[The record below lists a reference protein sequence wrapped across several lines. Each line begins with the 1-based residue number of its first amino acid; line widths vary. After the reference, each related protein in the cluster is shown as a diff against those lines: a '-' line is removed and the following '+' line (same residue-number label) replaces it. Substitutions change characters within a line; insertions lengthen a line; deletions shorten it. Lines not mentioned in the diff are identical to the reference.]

1 MYKGITVG
9 AITTIGNKHVNRG
22 TPCEDASYAVA
33 KNGVSVVCIADGAGG
48 KQYTD
53 ARFGSDCA
61 VHVITDTLCEH
72 FDALYSENREAAVRG
87 YLMAKL
93 RVAFADIME
102 ERTIDV
108 IDRLSCTLLFV
119 AVKDRRMMIGHIG
132 DGLIVR
138 VSPSGLSPVSMPQ
151 NDKDGKTYFV
161 TAAHADNY
169 MRLLKTTVDDVHAI
183 ALMTDGVQDS
193 VYNEDSGLVKPVVA
207 KMVEA
212 FSDGREEGEKSV
224 LETVQKYIVG
234 SSNVSDDASAADELK
249 PLLEKAHEIEKRGDE
264 VNHIIR
270 TNVST
275 DFITPIE
282 RGDILELAIDLDD
295 ITDMLE
301 GVLQRFYMF
310 DVHFMHPHAI
320 EFAMIIKK
328 SLKALRKSMDS
339 FRDFKKLK
347 KIRAMVEDVNELEEQ
362 ADELYREAIRK
373 LYAEESDDAVRVEV
387 WSRLFDRLEA
397 TCDACKTVAETMS
410 IIVLKNV

>member
-22 TPCEDASYAVA
+22 TPCEDASYAVT
-33 KNGVSVVCIADGAGG
+33 KNSVSVVCIADGAGG

-138 VSPSGLSPVSMPQ
+138 ISPSGVSPISMPQ

-169 MRLLKTTVDDVHAI
+169 MRLLKTTVDDIHAI

-193 VYNEDSGLVKPVVA
+193 VYNEEAGLVKPVVA
-207 KMVEA
+207 KMAETFA
-212 FSDGREEGEKSV
+212 SGREEGEKSV

-234 SSNVSDDASAADELK
+234 SSNVSDDASFGVMLFEGTKAPDPDTLESEASKFSSSGETFKELSQSIK
-249 PLLEKAHEIEKRGDE
+249 PELIKAHEIISKCAGEEPEKTALEPEKAPQAVAADTQTAEPVTKEPSKVSKISVVLITIG
-264 VNHIIR
+264 IIL
-270 TNVST
+270 
-275 DFITPIE
+275 FIIGTIE
-282 RGDILELAIDLDD
+282 L
-295 ITDMLE
+295 
-301 GVLQRFYMF
+301 VLT
-310 DVHFMHPHAI
+310 
-320 EFAMIIKK
+320 
-328 SLKALRKSMDS
+328 LKG
-339 FRDFKKLK
+339 
-347 KIRAMVEDVNELEEQ
+347 
-362 ADELYREAIRK
+362 
-373 LYAEESDDAVRVEV
+373 
-387 WSRLFDRLEA
+387 
-397 TCDACKTVAETMS
+397 
-410 IIVLKNV
+410 

>member
-22 TPCEDASYAVA
+22 TPCEDASYAVT

-102 ERTIDV
+102 ERTIDI

-119 AVKDRRMMIGHIG
+119 AVKDRRMMLGHIG

-138 VSPSGLSPVSMPQ
+138 ISPSGVSPISMPQ

-169 MRLLKTTVDDVHAI
+169 MRLLKTTVDDIHAI

-193 VYNEDSGLVKPVVA
+193 VYNEEAGLVKPVVA
-207 KMVEA
+207 KMAETFA
-212 FSDGREEGEKSV
+212 SGREEGEKSV
-224 LETVQKYIVG
+224 LETVQKFIVG
-234 SSNVSDDASAADELK
+234 SSNVSDDASFGVMLFEGTKAPDPDTLDSEASKFSSSGETFKELSQSIK
-249 PLLEKAHEIEKRGDE
+249 PELIKAHEIISKCAGEEPEKAVPEPEKTPPAVAADTQAAEPVAKEPSKVSKISVVLITIG
-264 VNHIIR
+264 IILCIIG
-270 TNVST
+270 T
-275 DFITPIE
+275 IE
-282 RGDILELAIDLDD
+282 L
-295 ITDMLE
+295 
-301 GVLQRFYMF
+301 VLT
-310 DVHFMHPHAI
+310 
-320 EFAMIIKK
+320 
-328 SLKALRKSMDS
+328 LKG
-339 FRDFKKLK
+339 
-347 KIRAMVEDVNELEEQ
+347 
-362 ADELYREAIRK
+362 
-373 LYAEESDDAVRVEV
+373 
-387 WSRLFDRLEA
+387 
-397 TCDACKTVAETMS
+397 
-410 IIVLKNV
+410 

>member
-1 MYKGITVG
+1 MYKSITVG

-22 TPCEDASYAVA
+22 TPCEDASYAVT

-93 RVAFADIME
+93 LVAFAGIME

-138 VSPSGLSPVSMPQ
+138 ISPSGVSPISMPQ

-169 MRLLKTTVDDVHAI
+169 LRFLKTTVDDIHAI

-193 VYNEDSGLVKPVVA
+193 VYNEEAGLVKPVVA
-207 KMVEA
+207 KMAETFA
-212 FSDGREEGEKSV
+212 SGREEGEKSV
-224 LETVQKYIVG
+224 LDTVKQFIVG
-234 SSNVSDDASAADELK
+234 SSNASDDASFGVMFFEGTKAPDPATLESSAEKFASSTETFKDLSQAIKPEL
-249 PLLEKAHEIEKRGDE
+249 LNAHEIIKKCAGEDTAAEAGTQPEPAKEPEVKPSEPEIEKE
-264 VNHIIR
+264 TKEPSKISKISIIML
-270 TNVST
+270 
-275 DFITPIE
+275 II
-282 RGDILELAIDLDD
+282 GLALCI
-295 ITDMLE
+295 I
-301 GVLQRFYMF
+301 G
-310 DVHFMHPHAI
+310 AI
-320 EFAMIIKK
+320 ELVL
-328 SLKALRKSMDS
+328 SLKG
-339 FRDFKKLK
+339 
-347 KIRAMVEDVNELEEQ
+347 
-362 ADELYREAIRK
+362 
-373 LYAEESDDAVRVEV
+373 
-387 WSRLFDRLEA
+387 
-397 TCDACKTVAETMS
+397 
-410 IIVLKNV
+410 

>member
-22 TPCEDASYAVA
+22 TPCEDASYAVTE
-33 KNGVSVVCIADGAGG
+33 NGVSVVCIADGAGG

-61 VHVITDTLCEH
+61 VHVITETLTQH

-93 RVAFADIME
+93 RVAFAGIME

-138 VSPSGLSPVSMPQ
+138 ISPSGVSPISMPQ

-169 MRLLKTTVDDVHAI
+169 LRLLKTTVDDVHAI

-193 VYNEDSGLVKPVVA
+193 VYNEEAGLVKPVVA
-207 KMVEA
+207 KMAES
-212 FSDGREEGEKSV
+212 FSAGREEAEKSI
-224 LETVQKYIVG
+224 LETVQKFIVG
-234 SSNVSDDASAADELK
+234 SSNASDDASFGVMYFEGTKAPNPDELESSADKFASSAETFKDLSVAIK
-249 PLLEKAHEIEKRGDE
+249 PELMAAHEI
-264 VNHIIR
+264 
-270 TNVST
+270 
-275 DFITPIE
+275 
-282 RGDILELAIDLDD
+282 
-295 ITDMLE
+295 
-301 GVLQRFYMF
+301 
-310 DVHFMHPHAI
+310 
-320 EFAMIIKK
+320 IKK
-328 SLKALRKSMDS
+328 CAGEEEQPEQPETVAVKTAAAETESQAAEPVTEKEPSKISKISVIMLIAGIALCIIGLIELVLSLKG
-339 FRDFKKLK
+339 
-347 KIRAMVEDVNELEEQ
+347 
-362 ADELYREAIRK
+362 
-373 LYAEESDDAVRVEV
+373 
-387 WSRLFDRLEA
+387 
-397 TCDACKTVAETMS
+397 
-410 IIVLKNV
+410 

>member
-22 TPCEDASYAVA
+22 TPCEDASYAVT

-138 VSPSGLSPVSMPQ
+138 ISPSGVSPISMPQ

-193 VYNEDSGLVKPVVA
+193 VYNEEAGLVKPVVV
-207 KMVEA
+207 KMAEA
-212 FSDGREEGEKSV
+212 FVPGREEGEKSV
-224 LETVQKYIVG
+224 LETVQKFIVG
-234 SSNVSDDASAADELK
+234 SSNVSDDASFGVMLFEGTQAPDPNTLDSEAAKFASSGETFKELSQAIK
-249 PLLEKAHEIEKRGDE
+249 PEIIKAHEIISKCAGEE
-264 VNHIIR
+264 AVQNASEPEQ
-270 TNVST
+270 TPAAVAT
-275 DFITPIE
+275 DT
-282 RGDILELAIDLDD
+282 
-295 ITDMLE
+295 
-301 GVLQRFYMF
+301 
-310 DVHFMHPHAI
+310 
-320 EFAMIIKK
+320 
-328 SLKALRKSMDS
+328 KA
-339 FRDFKKLK
+339 
-347 KIRAMVEDVNELEEQ
+347 
-362 ADELYREAIRK
+362 
-373 LYAEESDDAVRVEV
+373 
-387 WSRLFDRLEA
+387 
-397 TCDACKTVAETMS
+397 AETPAKEPS
-410 IIVLKNV
+410 KISKVSVILIAIGIILCIIGTIELVLTLKG

>member
-22 TPCEDASYAVA
+22 TPCEDASYAVT

-138 VSPSGLSPVSMPQ
+138 ISPSGVSPISMPQ

-169 MRLLKTTVDDVHAI
+169 MRLLKTTVDDIHAI

-193 VYNEDSGLVKPVVA
+193 VYNEEAGLVKPVVA
-207 KMVEA
+207 KMAETFA
-212 FSDGREEGEKSV
+212 SGREEGEKSV
-224 LETVQKYIVG
+224 LETVQKFIVG
-234 SSNVSDDASAADELK
+234 SSNVSDDASFGVMLFEGTKAPDPDTLDSDAAKFSSSAETFKDLSQAIK
-249 PLLEKAHEIEKRGDE
+249 PEIIKAHEIISKCAGEEVPQAASEPEK
-264 VNHIIR
+264 
-270 TNVST
+270 
-275 DFITPIE
+275 TPP
-282 RGDILELAIDLDD
+282 A
-295 ITDMLE
+295 
-301 GVLQRFYMF
+301 V
-310 DVHFMHPHAI
+310 A
-320 EFAMIIKK
+320 
-328 SLKALRKSMDS
+328 
-339 FRDFKKLK
+339 
-347 KIRAMVEDVNELEEQ
+347 
-362 ADELYREAIRK
+362 ADTA
-373 LYAEESDDAVRVEV
+373 
-387 WSRLFDRLEA
+387 
-397 TCDACKTVAETMS
+397 AETKAQETPEKEPSKISEIS
-410 IIVLKNV
+410 IILLVIGLIMFIIGTIELVLTLKG

>member
-22 TPCEDASYAVA
+22 TPCEDASFAVT

-87 YLMAKL
+87 YLMARL

-138 VSPSGLSPVSMPQ
+138 ISPSGVSPISMPQ

-169 MRLLKTTVDDVHAI
+169 MRLLKTTVDDIHAI

-193 VYNEDSGLVKPVVA
+193 VYNEEAGLVKPVVA
-207 KMVEA
+207 KMAETFA
-212 FSDGREEGEKSV
+212 SGREEGEKSV
-224 LETVQKYIVG
+224 LETVQKFIVG
-234 SSNVSDDASAADELK
+234 SSNVSDDASFGVMLFEGTKAPDPDTLDSDASKFSSSEETFKELSQSIK
-249 PLLEKAHEIEKRGDE
+249 PELIKAHEIISKCAGEEPAQTVSEPEKTPAAVASDTQAAEPVTKEPSKVSKISVVLITIG
-264 VNHIIR
+264 IILCIIG
-270 TNVST
+270 T
-275 DFITPIE
+275 IE
-282 RGDILELAIDLDD
+282 L
-295 ITDMLE
+295 
-301 GVLQRFYMF
+301 VLT
-310 DVHFMHPHAI
+310 
-320 EFAMIIKK
+320 
-328 SLKALRKSMDS
+328 LKG
-339 FRDFKKLK
+339 
-347 KIRAMVEDVNELEEQ
+347 
-362 ADELYREAIRK
+362 
-373 LYAEESDDAVRVEV
+373 
-387 WSRLFDRLEA
+387 
-397 TCDACKTVAETMS
+397 
-410 IIVLKNV
+410 

>member
-22 TPCEDASYAVA
+22 TPCEDASYAVS

-132 DGLIVR
+132 DGLIAR
-138 VSPSGLSPVSMPQ
+138 VSPSGVSPISMPQ

-193 VYNEDSGLVKPVVA
+193 VYNEEAGLVKPVVA
-207 KMVEA
+207 KMAETFA
-212 FSDGREEGEKSV
+212 EGREEGEKSV

-234 SSNVSDDASAADELK
+234 SSNASDDASFGVMFFEGTKAPDPATLESEAAKFASSDETFKDLSLAIK
-249 PLLEKAHEIEKRGDE
+249 PEIIKAHEIISKCAGEEPAAAEPQPEPAKEPEVVAAEKKEPE
-264 VNHIIR
+264 VEIKQPSKISKISIIM
-270 TNVST
+270 
-275 DFITPIE
+275 
-282 RGDILELAIDLDD
+282 LAIGIALC
-295 ITDMLE
+295 II
-301 GVLQRFYMF
+301 G
-310 DVHFMHPHAI
+310 AI
-320 EFAMIIKK
+320 ELVL
-328 SLKALRKSMDS
+328 SLKG
-339 FRDFKKLK
+339 
-347 KIRAMVEDVNELEEQ
+347 
-362 ADELYREAIRK
+362 
-373 LYAEESDDAVRVEV
+373 
-387 WSRLFDRLEA
+387 
-397 TCDACKTVAETMS
+397 
-410 IIVLKNV
+410 

>member
-1 MYKGITVG
+1 MYTGITVG
-9 AITTIGNKHVNRG
+9 AVTTIGNKHVNRG

-93 RVAFADIME
+93 RVAFAGIME

-138 VSPSGLSPVSMPQ
+138 ISPSGVSPISMPQ

-183 ALMTDGVQDS
+183 FLYCHTRHLRAECVDG
-193 VYNEDSGLVKPVVA
+193 
-207 KMVEA
+207 
-212 FSDGREEGEKSV
+212 
-224 LETVQKYIVG
+224 
-234 SSNVSDDASAADELK
+234 DD
-249 PLLEKAHEIEKRGDE
+249 
-264 VNHIIR
+264 
-270 TNVST
+270 
-275 DFITPIE
+275 
-282 RGDILELAIDLDD
+282 
-295 ITDMLE
+295 
-301 GVLQRFYMF
+301 
-310 DVHFMHPHAI
+310 
-320 EFAMIIKK
+320 
-328 SLKALRKSMDS
+328 
-339 FRDFKKLK
+339 
-347 KIRAMVEDVNELEEQ
+347 
-362 ADELYREAIRK
+362 
-373 LYAEESDDAVRVEV
+373 
-387 WSRLFDRLEA
+387 
-397 TCDACKTVAETMS
+397 
-410 IIVLKNV
+410 

>member
-1 MYKGITVG
+1 MYTGITVG
-9 AITTIGNKHVNRG
+9 AITTIGNKHVSRN
-22 TPCEDASYAVA
+22 TPCEDASYAVVR
-33 KNGVSVVCIADGAGG
+33 NGVSVVCIADGAGG

-61 VHVITDTLCEH
+61 VHVISDTLCDH

-93 RVAFADIME
+93 RVAFAGIME

-138 VSPSGLSPVSMPQ
+138 ISPSGVSPISMPQ

-193 VYNEDSGLVKPVVA
+193 VYNEEAGLVKPVVA
-207 KMVEA
+207 KLAETFA
-212 FSDGREEGEKSV
+212 EGREAGEKSV

-234 SSNVSDDASAADELK
+234 SSNVSDDASFGVMYFEGTKAPVPDTLESNAAKFASSTETFKELSLAIK
-249 PLLEKAHEIEKRGDE
+249 PELINAHEIIVKCAGGE
-264 VNHIIR
+264 VPETAEASSEPSR
-270 TNVST
+270 EE
-275 DFITPIE
+275 TPKASETKKEIKKE
-282 RGDILELAIDLDD
+282 PSKISKFSIVVLAIGIFLF
-295 ITDMLE
+295 II
-301 GVLQRFYMF
+301 G
-310 DVHFMHPHAI
+310 AI
-320 EFAMIIKK
+320 ELVL
-328 SLKALRKSMDS
+328 SLKG
-339 FRDFKKLK
+339 
-347 KIRAMVEDVNELEEQ
+347 
-362 ADELYREAIRK
+362 
-373 LYAEESDDAVRVEV
+373 
-387 WSRLFDRLEA
+387 
-397 TCDACKTVAETMS
+397 
-410 IIVLKNV
+410 

>member
-1 MYKGITVG
+1 MYTGITVG
-9 AITTIGNKHVNRG
+9 AVTTIGNKHVNRG

-93 RVAFADIME
+93 RVAFAGIME

-138 VSPSGLSPVSMPQ
+138 ISPSGVSPISMPQ

-193 VYNEDSGLVKPVVA
+193 VYNEEAGLVKPVVA
-207 KMVEA
+207 K
-212 FSDGREEGEKSV
+212 
-224 LETVQKYIVG
+224 LI
-234 SSNVSDDASAADELK
+234 N
-249 PLLEKAHEIEKRGDE
+249 AHEIIVKCAGGE
-264 VNHIIR
+264 VPE
-270 TNVST
+270 T
-275 DFITPIE
+275 
-282 RGDILELAIDLDD
+282 
-295 ITDMLE
+295 
-301 GVLQRFYMF
+301 
-310 DVHFMHPHAI
+310 
-320 EFAMIIKK
+320 
-328 SLKALRKSMDS
+328 
-339 FRDFKKLK
+339 
-347 KIRAMVEDVNELEEQ
+347 EQ
-362 ADELYREAIRK
+362 APAEPAK
-373 LYAEESDDAVRVEV
+373 AEEPQTS
-387 WSRLFDRLEA
+387 EA
-397 TCDACKTVAETMS
+397 NTEITKEPSKLSKLS
-410 IIVLKNV
+410 IIVLVIGIILCVVGAIELVISLKG

>member
-9 AITTIGNKHVNRG
+9 AVTTIGNKHVNRG
-22 TPCEDASYAVA
+22 TPCEDASYAVS
-33 KNGVSVVCIADGAGG
+33 KNDVSVVCIADGAGG

-61 VHVITDTLCEH
+61 VHVIADTLCEH

-93 RVAFADIME
+93 RVAFAGIME
-102 ERTIDV
+102 ERTIDI

-138 VSPSGLSPVSMPQ
+138 ISPSGVSPISMPQ

-193 VYNEDSGLVKPVVA
+193 VYNEEAGLVKPVVV
-207 KMVEA
+207 KMAETFA
-212 FSDGREEGEKSV
+212 EGRQEGEKSI

-234 SSNVSDDASAADELK
+234 SSNVSDDASFGVMYFEGTKAPEPDSLESTAAKFASSQETFKDLSQAIKPELIT
-249 PLLEKAHEIEKRGDE
+249 AHEI
-264 VNHIIR
+264 
-270 TNVST
+270 
-275 DFITPIE
+275 
-282 RGDILELAIDLDD
+282 
-295 ITDMLE
+295 
-301 GVLQRFYMF
+301 
-310 DVHFMHPHAI
+310 
-320 EFAMIIKK
+320 IKK
-328 SLKALRKSMDS
+328 CAG
-339 FRDFKKLK
+339 
-347 KIRAMVEDVNELEEQ
+347 EE
-362 ADELYREAIRK
+362 
-373 LYAEESDDAVRVEV
+373 VTEV
-387 WSRLFDRLEA
+387 QQ
-397 TCDACKTVAETMS
+397 AETEKAAEPNAAEVSKEQEITKEPSKISKIS
-410 IIVLKNV
+410 IIVLAIGVILCIIGAIELVLSLKG

>member
-22 TPCEDASYAVA
+22 TPCEDASFAVT
-33 KNGVSVVCIADGAGG
+33 KNDVSVVCIADGAGG

-93 RVAFADIME
+93 RVAFAGIME

-138 VSPSGLSPVSMPQ
+138 ISPSGVSPISMPQ

-193 VYNEDSGLVKPVVA
+193 VYNEEAGLVKPVVA
-207 KMVEA
+207 KMAETFA
-212 FSDGREEGEKSV
+212 EGREEGEKSI

-234 SSNVSDDASAADELK
+234 ASNASDDASFGVMYFEGTKAPSPDALESTAAKFASSTETFKDLSQAIKPELVN
-249 PLLEKAHEIEKRGDE
+249 AHEIILKCAGQE
-264 VNHIIR
+264 VPASEVEPENAK
-270 TNVST
+270 TAETEASAENK
-275 DFITPIE
+275 E
-282 RGDILELAIDLDD
+282 E
-295 ITDMLE
+295 
-301 GVLQRFYMF
+301 
-310 DVHFMHPHAI
+310 
-320 EFAMIIKK
+320 IKK
-328 SLKALRKSMDS
+328 EPSRVSKISIIILAAGIILCVIGVISLVLSLKG
-339 FRDFKKLK
+339 
-347 KIRAMVEDVNELEEQ
+347 
-362 ADELYREAIRK
+362 
-373 LYAEESDDAVRVEV
+373 
-387 WSRLFDRLEA
+387 
-397 TCDACKTVAETMS
+397 
-410 IIVLKNV
+410 

>member
-22 TPCEDASYAVA
+22 TPCEDASYAVSR
-33 KNGVSVVCIADGAGG
+33 NGVSVVCIADGAGG

-138 VSPSGLSPVSMPQ
+138 VSPSGVSPISMPQ

-161 TAAHADNY
+161 TAAHADNF

-193 VYNEDSGLVKPVVA
+193 VYNEEAGLVKPVVA
-207 KMVEA
+207 KMAETFA
-212 FSDGREEGEKSV
+212 DGREEGEKSV

-234 SSNVSDDASAADELK
+234 SSNVSDDASFGVMFFEGTKAPDTSTLESEAAKFASSTETFKDLSLAIK
-249 PLLEKAHEIEKRGDE
+249 PEIIKAHEIISKCAGEEHVEAKAQPEPEPEKAPEPE
-264 VNHIIR
+264 VVAAEKKEPETEVKEPSRISKISVIMLII
-270 TNVST
+270 
-275 DFITPIE
+275 
-282 RGDILELAIDLDD
+282 
-295 ITDMLE
+295 
-301 GVLQRFYMF
+301 GVVLCIIG
-310 DVHFMHPHAI
+310 AI
-320 EFAMIIKK
+320 ELVL
-328 SLKALRKSMDS
+328 SLKG
-339 FRDFKKLK
+339 
-347 KIRAMVEDVNELEEQ
+347 
-362 ADELYREAIRK
+362 
-373 LYAEESDDAVRVEV
+373 
-387 WSRLFDRLEA
+387 
-397 TCDACKTVAETMS
+397 
-410 IIVLKNV
+410 

>member
-1 MYKGITVG
+1 MYKAITVG

-22 TPCEDASYAVA
+22 TPCEDASYAVTRD
-33 KNGVSVVCIADGAGG
+33 GVSVVCIADGAGG

-61 VHVITDTLCEH
+61 VHVITDTLIEH

-93 RVAFADIME
+93 RIAFAGIME

-138 VSPSGLSPVSMPQ
+138 ISPSGVSPISMPQ

-207 KMVEA
+207 KLAESFA
-212 FSDGREEGEKSV
+212 SGREQAEKEI
-224 LETVQKYIVG
+224 LETVQQYIVG
-234 SSNVSDDASAADELK
+234 SSNASDDASFGVMYFEGTKAPDPDTLEGEAAKFVTSGETFKELSQNIK
-249 PLLEKAHEIEKRGDE
+249 PELMSAHEI
-264 VNHIIR
+264 
-270 TNVST
+270 
-275 DFITPIE
+275 
-282 RGDILELAIDLDD
+282 
-295 ITDMLE
+295 
-301 GVLQRFYMF
+301 
-310 DVHFMHPHAI
+310 
-320 EFAMIIKK
+320 IKK
-328 SLKALRKSMDS
+328 HAGDAAAEAAEGENEPEPQAAAVTTIKEENKVEKKEPKTISKISVILLIIGAL
-339 FRDFKKLK
+339 LAVVGT
-347 KIRAMVEDVNELEEQ
+347 IELV
-362 ADELYREAIRK
+362 I
-373 LYAEESDDAVRVEV
+373 
-387 WSRLFDRLEA
+387 
-397 TCDACKTVAETMS
+397 S
-410 IIVLKNV
+410 IKG

>member
-9 AITTIGNKHVNRG
+9 AVTTIGNKHVNRG
-22 TPCEDASYAVA
+22 TPCEDASYAVS
-33 KNGVSVVCIADGAGG
+33 KNDVSVVCIADGAGG

-61 VHVITDTLCEH
+61 VHVIADTLCEH

-93 RVAFADIME
+93 RVAFAGIME
-102 ERTIDV
+102 ERTIDI

-138 VSPSGLSPVSMPQ
+138 ISPSGVSPISMPQ

-193 VYNEDSGLVKPVVA
+193 VYNEEAGLVKPVVV
-207 KMVEA
+207 KMAETFA
-212 FSDGREEGEKSV
+212 EGRQEGEKSI

-234 SSNVSDDASAADELK
+234 SSNVSDDASFGVMYFEGTKAPEPDSLESTAAKFASSQETFKDLSQAIKPELIT
-249 PLLEKAHEIEKRGDE
+249 AHEIIKKCAGEEVAEVQQAETEKAAEPIAAE
-264 VNHIIR
+264 VSKEQEITKEPSKISKISII
-270 TNVST
+270 
-275 DFITPIE
+275 I
-282 RGDILELAIDLDD
+282 LAI
-295 ITDMLE
+295 
-301 GVLQRFYMF
+301 GVILCIIG
-310 DVHFMHPHAI
+310 AI
-320 EFAMIIKK
+320 ELVL
-328 SLKALRKSMDS
+328 SLKG
-339 FRDFKKLK
+339 
-347 KIRAMVEDVNELEEQ
+347 
-362 ADELYREAIRK
+362 
-373 LYAEESDDAVRVEV
+373 
-387 WSRLFDRLEA
+387 
-397 TCDACKTVAETMS
+397 
-410 IIVLKNV
+410 

>member
-22 TPCEDASYAVA
+22 TPCEDASYAVTRD
-33 KNGVSVVCIADGAGG
+33 GVSVVCIADGAGG

-61 VHVITDTLCEH
+61 VHVITDTLIEH
-72 FDALYSENREAAVRG
+72 FDALYNENREAAVRG

-93 RVAFADIME
+93 RVAFAGIME

-138 VSPSGLSPVSMPQ
+138 ISPSGVSPISMPQ

-161 TAAHADNY
+161 TDAHADNY

-193 VYNEDSGLVKPVVA
+193 VYNEEAGLVKPVVA
-207 KMVEA
+207 KMAEA
-212 FSDGREEGEKSV
+212 FASGMDEAEKSI

-234 SSNVSDDASAADELK
+234 SSNASDDASFGVMYFEGTKAPDPDTLESSADKFADSGETFKDLSQAIKPELMA
-249 PLLEKAHEIEKRGDE
+249 AHEIIKKCAGDE
-264 VNHIIR
+264 AEQTTTVAAE
-270 TNVST
+270 TEPQPKPAEV
-275 DFITPIE
+275 TPIPAE
-282 RGDILELAIDLDD
+282 ETKQPKTVSKISVVLLI
-295 ITDMLE
+295 I
-301 GVLQRFYMF
+301 GVLLT
-310 DVHFMHPHAI
+310 VVGTI
-320 EFAMIIKK
+320 ELVI
-328 SLKALRKSMDS
+328 SLKG
-339 FRDFKKLK
+339 
-347 KIRAMVEDVNELEEQ
+347 
-362 ADELYREAIRK
+362 
-373 LYAEESDDAVRVEV
+373 
-387 WSRLFDRLEA
+387 
-397 TCDACKTVAETMS
+397 
-410 IIVLKNV
+410 